1 MNDSRLACFSARR
14 VFFFLLLF
22 REGWGGCLVS
32 FIPNI
37 CSRLLINQ
45 NQKLLVV

>member
-1 MNDSRLACFSARR
+1 MIAAWPVSQH
-14 VFFFLLLF
+14 VGFFFLLLLF